1 MSKQNKNEIFNL
13 GNDNPIKISD
23 MLNEIQKIL
32 GKKALIRPCKT
43 QNEALKT
50 HADIT
55 KAKNLL
61 GYDPKI
67 SFNDGIKEFLIWHK
81 TYYENK

>member
-1 MSKQNKNEIFNL
+1 MQTENE
-13 GNDNPIKISD
+13 S
-23 MLNEIQKIL
+23 
-32 GKKALIRPCKT
+32 LI
-43 QNEALKT
+43 T

-67 SFNDGIKEFLIWHK
+67 SFENGIDLFLKWYK
-81 TYYENK
+81 SYENK